1 MRTVQ
6 PLLATK
12 LSVPPYRAT
21 TVSRPRLMAQLDLAL
36 EHALTLLLASTGFG
50 KTTALSSW
58 WHYRQTQ
65 PEPDSGS
72 SSLAWLSLDEAD
84 SDPSRFLAY
93 LIGAVQQADS
103 QLGQAAWQHLQQSGD
118 SEAETVLTLLINEL
132 HQRSTPLIL
141 ILDDYHL
148 IDTPTV
154 HELLT
159 FLLQN
164 QPPPLHLILASRV
177 EPPLPLARLRM
188 RGHLLQLDTAD
199 LRFNLTET
207 TTFFNQTMDSQLSS
221 DAIITLENRT
231 EGWVAGLQLAALAL
245 QGQEERME
253 QVVASFGGNHRYVVD
268 YLAAELLNR
277 QSPEVQQFLLAT
289 SVLERL
295 TAPLCDFLLADKGT
309 SPLLATS
316 ESSSERR
323 RPSSQAMLDYLEQAN
338 LFIIPLDDE
347 RQWYRYHA
355 LFADFLMHRLRQQ
368 SPDQLLTLSRRAAE
382 WCEQHGLM
390 TEALTHALE
399 AADVERAVRLVKQLA
414 LRLFSRSE
422 IATIT
427 SWLNALSDEIKASR
441 TRLRLFQAWSL
452 LVTGQLERVEE
463 RLQASLN
470 ALDDSRTSP
479 TSMFARLLHALPF
492 GAASNQEQ
500 LASVQGEVSAI
511 RGTIAYLKRDT
522 PAAIEQYQ
530 QAMTQLPADNTFLRG
545 AVALNLGLAYGV
557 VGDLKKS
564 QRGFQQAYD
573 LNQAA
578 KNRYIASIALWHLAE
593 LYLLRGQRHRAA
605 ELYQQIAALEPHASA
620 ESTLPELEQLSFS
633 ADDSLRPDLSGVYVG
648 QGALLYEENK
658 LAEAEQALTTG
669 LVLAKHGTD
678 SVLIEGY
685 RLLAYL
691 KRAQGDWA
699 AAFDLLHEIS
709 RLIQR
714 EKIAPYWE
722 QQVKMGQAQLWL
734 WQGNLDAVQ
743 HWATERQLSLSVAK
757 TMAAS
762 NQLHVKER
770 EFLVLARWLIA
781 QKEAASLAEAVALL
795 TLLNSMADQGGR
807 TGQVIEILSLQALAL
822 HAQGESGRALNALN
836 RALSLAE
843 PEGYLRLFID
853 VGGRL
858 ATLLR
863 QITPRQATA
872 NYAGRLLTAF
882 GPDTTDDSIEPLLE
896 PLSERELEILQLIA
910 AGLSNQKIGD
920 QLFLTTGT
928 IKWHI
933 SNIYSKLNV
942 RKRTQAVARAR
953 DLRLL

>member
-1 MRTVQ
+1 MRTAQ

-12 LSVPPYRAT
+12 LSVPASRAT
-21 TVSRPRLMAQLDLAL
+21 TVSRPRLMAQLDHAL
-36 EHALTLLLASTGFG
+36 EHALTLLLAPIGFG

-58 WHYRQTQ
+58 WHHRPSQ
-65 PEPDSGS
+65 PEPDLGS
-72 SSLAWLSLDEAD
+72 PTLAWLSLDEAD

-103 QLGQAAWQHLQQSGD
+103 RLGQAAWQQLQQSD
-118 SEAETVLTLLINEL
+118 ASEAETVLTLLINAL

-154 HELLT
+154 HDLLT
-159 FLLQN
+159 FLLHN

-177 EPPLPLARLRM
+177 EPPLPLARLRLHG
-188 RGHLLQLDTAD
+188 RLLRLNTAD

-207 TTFFNQTMDSQLSS
+207 TRFFNQTLDRPLSS
-221 DAIITLENRT
+221 EAITTLENRT

-245 QGQEERME
+245 QGQAARLE

-268 YLAAELLNR
+268 YLAAELLHR
-277 QSPEVQQFLLAT
+277 QPPEVQQFLLAT

-295 TAPLCDFLLADKGT
+295 TAPLCDFLLADKGRPPSLT
-309 SPLLATS
+309 SC
-316 ESSSERR
+316 ESSPERLG
-323 RPSSQAMLDYLEQAN
+323 PSSQAMLNYLEQAN
-338 LFIIPLDDE
+338 LFLIPLDAE

-355 LFADFLMHRLRQQ
+355 LFADFLRHRLRQE

-414 LRLFSRSE
+414 VRLFSRSE

-463 RLQASLN
+463 QLQALLN
-470 ALDDSRTSP
+470 TLDDSSSSP
-479 TSMFARLLHALPF
+479 TPMVARLLPALPF
-492 GAASNQEQ
+492 GATSNQDP
-500 LASVQGEVSAI
+500 LASVQGELSAI
-511 RGTIAYLKRDT
+511 RGTIAYLKRDI

-545 AVALNLGLAYGV
+545 AVALNLGLAYGMA
-557 VGDLKKS
+557 GDLKKS

-573 LNQAA
+573 LNQAS
-578 KNRYIASIALWHLAE
+578 KNRYIASIALWHQAE
-593 LYLLRGQRHRAA
+593 LYLLRGQRHQAA
-605 ELYQQIAALEPHASA
+605 ELYQQMAALEPHASA
-620 ESTLPELEQLSFS
+620 ESPLTELQRLSFS

-648 QGALLYEENK
+648 QGALLYEANK
-658 LAEAEQALTTG
+658 LAEAEPALSTG
-669 LVLAKHGTD
+669 LALANQGTD
-678 SVLIEGY
+678 SVLIKGY

-691 KRAQGDWA
+691 KRAQGDWTG
-699 AAFDLLHEIS
+699 AFDLLHEIS

-722 QQVKMGQAQLWL
+722 QQVKTGQAQLWL

-743 HWATERQLSLSVAK
+743 HWATERQLSLSVAQ

-762 NQLHVKER
+762 NQLHVKEQ
-770 EFLVLARWLIA
+770 EFLVLAGWLIA
-781 QKEAASLAEAVALL
+781 QKEAASLAEAVTLL

-807 TGQVIEILSLQALAL
+807 TGRVIEILTLQALAL

-853 VGGRL
+853 VGATL

-863 QITPRQATA
+863 QIPPRQATA
-872 NYAGRLLTAF
+872 TYAERLLTIF
-882 GPDTTDDSIEPLLE
+882 GPDAADDSIEPLLE
-896 PLSERELEILQLIA
+896 PLSERELEILQLVA

-920 QLFLTTGT
+920 HLFLTTGT

-933 SNIYSKLNV
+933 SNIYGKLNV